1 MTKDKI
7 RETEGEYARLRA
19 DNSEVV
25 RENKVIKGELGVIQN
40 AVKKEIEI
48 NEENTLR
55 LETIKRS
62 LIKVTDE
69 IMFNQ
74 GKEDQLTAHLKE
86 RK

>member
-74 GKEDQLTAHLKE
+74 GKEDQLTSHLKE